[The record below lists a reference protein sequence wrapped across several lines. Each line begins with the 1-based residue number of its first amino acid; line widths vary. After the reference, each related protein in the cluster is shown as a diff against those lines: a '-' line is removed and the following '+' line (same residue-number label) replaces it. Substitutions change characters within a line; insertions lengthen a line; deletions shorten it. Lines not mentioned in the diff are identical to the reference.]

1 MKTSSSPGARRRLL
15 RWILPLVAAGAVVA
29 YLQLRRTPAELHT
42 VAAAPVQAEVLGT
55 GTLEARLSAT
65 ISPRIVGR
73 LATVAVDQ
81 GARVE
86 AGQLLAT
93 LDDAEARQQLAV
105 AEAALQVSAAALA
118 RVRTDHGR
126 AQAVLSQARL
136 EHTRLM
142 ALAQNGTLSDS
153 DRDKAVE
160 KLHIAEAEEA
170 RARAAIE
177 EATAQHAAATSQV
190 ALQKEL
196 AAHTRLLAPFA
207 GLIVRR
213 DRDPGDVV
221 TPGSSVLKLISTDE
235 IWVSA
240 WVDETAA
247 AGLAEGQATRV
258 VFRSEPATSY
268 PGRVARLGRETD
280 RETREFLV
288 DVALERLPANWTLGQ
303 RAEVFV
309 VTAQHAAALAVPAR
323 FLSHRDGQAGVFVVR
338 GGRARWTTVE
348 TGLRNSRSVEL
359 VRGVAAGDTIA
370 APLQPGLDLDGRRVA
385 AR

>member
-1 MKTSSSPGARRRLL
+1 MKTSSAPGARRRHL

-29 YLQLRRTPAELHT
+29 FLLLRRTPVELHT
-42 VAAAPVQAEVLGT
+42 VAAAPVQAEVMGT
-55 GTLEARLSAT
+55 GTLEARVSAT
-65 ISPRIVGR
+65 ISPRVVGR
-73 LATVAVDQ
+73 LASVAVDQ

-118 RVRTDHGR
+118 CVRTDHGR

-142 ALAQNGTLSDS
+142 ALAENGTLSDS

-170 RARAAIE
+170 RARAAID
-177 EATAQHAAATSQV
+177 EATAQHHAATSQV

-196 AAHTRLLAPFA
+196 VAHTRLLAPFA

-221 TPGSSVLKLISTDE
+221 TPGSSVLQLISPDE

-247 AGLAEGQATRV
+247 AGLAEGQAARI

-268 PGRVARLGRETD
+268 PGRAVRLGRETD

-303 RAEVFV
+303 RAEVFI
-309 VTAQHAAALAVPAR
+309 VTAQRASALAVPAR
-323 FLSHRDGQAGVFVVR
+323 FLSYRDGSPGVFVVH
-338 GGRARWTTVE
+338 GGRARWTAVE
-348 TGLRNSRSVEL
+348 TGLRNARSIEL
-359 VRGVAAGDTIA
+359 VRGVAAGDALA
-370 APLQPGLDLDGRRVA
+370 APLQPGLDLQGRRVA
-385 AR
+385 PR